1 MYSYTY
7 AHSRAPWKPVAG
19 CFRNGEVM
27 RGESLGLGGQAP
39 VPKETH
45 DKHDHDGQSGNAY
58 EEATIGVT
66 DVTSSS
72 HGCSILW

>member
-1 MYSYTY
+1 MPSPPSQGTGF
-7 AHSRAPWKPVAG
+7 AG
-19 CFRNGEVM
+19 RKEVM
-27 RGESLGLGGQAP
+27 RGESLWLDGQAP
-39 VPKETH
+39 VPKEAH

-58 EEATIGVT
+58 EEATIGVA